1 MNWKKY
7 LLQMVLSILAV
18 PLIIVICAFAAQVH
32 TLTGV
37 LLLLAGLLVCAYC
50 FLRALRLLLKGPAT
64 GLSKKTPVSPVG
76 KRAAPEQLPEQSP
89 LQISEQPPEQ
99 PPEQSPEPQPQAEP
113 IDWREISI
121 QHRRAKG
128 RKIRWFAFTLLLL
141 AFLTLALTKSH
152 PEASAAAIVILL
164 PVAIGFFLWALWKAL
179 TDIGQSAAQQA
190 RLREYR
196 TRPAE
201 AVLINTETVGPGR
214 AANMAAG
221 DYLAGTPGL
230 LAGFLFGKPKLVAT
244 FRVRYVNGSVGIE
257 SVEVNTKRYRQLM
270 AVTAL

>member
-7 LLQMVLSILAV
+7 LLQMVLSALAA

-32 TLTGV
+32 VLTGV

-50 FLRALRLLLKGPAT
+50 FFRALWSLLKESAAG
-64 GLSKKTPVSPVG
+64 SFKKTAVSPAAE
-76 KRAAPEQLPEQSP
+76 RATPEQIPEQI
-89 LQISEQPPEQ
+89 LEQIPEQ
-99 PPEQSPEPQPQAEP
+99 PPEPQPQAEP
-113 IDWREISI
+113 IDWRKRSI

-128 RKIRWFAFTLLLL
+128 RKVRWFAFTLLLL
-141 AFLTLALTKSH
+141 AFLTLALAKSH
-152 PEASAAAIVILL
+152 PEASAAAILILL

-179 TDIGQSAAQQA
+179 ADIGQSAAQQA

-196 TRPAE
+196 ACPAE

-230 LAGFLFGKPKLVAT
+230 LAGFFFGKPKLVAT
-244 FRVRYVNGSVGIE
+244 FQVRYVNGSVGIE

>member
-7 LLQMVLSILAV
+7 LLQMVLSALAA

-32 TLTGV
+32 VLTGV

-50 FLRALRLLLKGPAT
+50 FLRALWFLPKEPAT
-64 GLSKKTPVSPVG
+64 GLSKKTPVSPTG
-76 KRAAPEQLPEQSP
+76 ERAA
-89 LQISEQPPEQ
+89 PEQ
-99 PPEQSPEPQPQAEP
+99 PPEQSPEQPSEHQPQAEP
-113 IDWREISI
+113 IDWRKRSI

-128 RKIRWFAFTLLLL
+128 RKVRWFAFTLLLL
-141 AFLTLALTKSH
+141 AFLTLALANSH
-152 PEASAAAIVILL
+152 PEASAAAILILL

-179 TDIGQSAAQQA
+179 ADIGQSAAGQA
-190 RLREYR
+190 RLKEYR
-196 TRPAE
+196 ARPAE

-230 LAGFLFGKPKLVAT
+230 LAGCFFGKPKLVAT
-244 FRVRYVNGSVGIE
+244 FQVRYVNGSVGIE